1 MTREEAFRDINET
14 QDYYVNE
21 LINKLHDPKYNY
33 MKKIGFCS
41 PTGTGKTKM
50 IAKLINKLPN
60 YYFIVTSLSRGG
72 LYNQID
78 ENLRKDCIYDNYIV
92 FGVDSLKTNT
102 NLTKEHIL
110 NIIETKKAEGK
121 TCIWIKDEGHRETNN
136 WEFLVNVCFKTILFS
151 ATLAN
156 PDIRCNFTHT
166 MMLRQVEQIN
176 GTPEDAI
183 LKLIEVKNQHK
194 DVPNYN
200 HCAIFRCVKNRVRKN
215 KSNDEYDFENDEY
228 DINMVELVISL
239 CNKYK
244 LSYRY
249 IVGGQQDIVR
259 NLCDDDN
266 DCDVIINK
274 FVITEGIDIRR
285 ACVVYLDNIPG
296 NVATTI
302 QVIGRCR
309 RNALLYNYDKTNID
323 ILDNKNTK
331 LLENT
336 RICYAF
342 YNADMKLAVDKND
355 ELTMAFCNKISCQA
369 LKSDTEIEVVKGKL
383 SNGYEILE
391 LSGQTGKFHII
402 KDNNTGFNVIKETV
416 PVYEYETLT
425 KQELARVGSW
435 WDGTFYVNI
444 NDLYN
449 KLPYV
454 LCPVEDDYNYVT
466 MCKKDTYTTN
476 VYFCSPSSKLHELQL
491 LPIYGDVLRY
501 FINCID
507 EQKLNLSNIINRI
520 SAYESIP
527 DYIGTAECEDY
538 LNSFIKYH
546 ANRAGYRLFCNWL
559 LKELVSENINPVYK
573 PIYNIIAY
581 YCCNAC
587 KDKSWNITL
596 TGSNRFN
603 EVIPKLLSY
612 CISSGININ
621 VINELCWII
630 FNNEDYI
637 IKCIKKV
644 PELQDIIIHNMNI
657 VVNNDVIWQEYKS
670 SSLYYLKSYGIPYK
684 QYGKRIPKPT
694 VVLDIHENSLF
705 NKYTTTKVHYVPYT
719 LLFNDYEST
728 VIGLDRMRCLS
739 INKAKNMYSWTEDR
753 CVTNK
758 LKTPTK
764 LSEYIDVVY
773 KTELDYADTY
783 LVNNRL
789 KTGKNNF
796 NFDKRCNEMLGYCVE
811 YYSKYLLYGRTY
823 LDLYINKARSESH
836 VSWADLN
843 NIDEA
848 PLIIRA
854 CMLKYCADMQR
865 VFGDK
870 WKKHFKY
877 KSVSIQKLVTDKYK
891 EFVNTVVTLSE
902 RAVDFIRTSL
912 YPNGNVT
919 NNIDPN
925 LSVKHIMGLADFITP
940 DTILDIKVTNHINKD
955 MIRQVLA
962 YHYLSTKRSDLNIK
976 RVIVYDATSGKSI
989 TVNIDPKNYNKNFD
1003 KDGNVIMSER
1013 LVRKELEL
1021 MV

>member
-1 MTREEAFRDINET
+1 MTREQAFKDINET

-21 LINKLHDPKYNY
+21 LIKKLHDPRYNY
-33 MKKIGFCS
+33 MKKISFCS

-72 LYNQID
+72 LYNQIA
-78 ENLRKDCIYDNYIV
+78 ENLRDDCIYDNYV
-92 FGVDSLKTNT
+92 VYGVDSLKNNT
-102 NLTKEHIL
+102 HLTKEHIL
-110 NIIETKKAEGK
+110 NIINTKIAEGK

-136 WEFLVNVCFKTILFS
+136 WEFLVNICFKTILFS

-166 MMLRQVEQIN
+166 MMLRQVEQLT

-183 LKLIEVKNQHK
+183 LKLIEVKNQHRN
-194 DVPNYN
+194 VPNYN
-200 HCAIFRCVKNRVRKN
+200 PCAIFRCVKNRVRKN
-215 KSNDEYDFENDEY
+215 NSNDEYDFENDEY

-259 NLCDDDN
+259 DLCNDDN

-309 RNALLYNYDKTNID
+309 RNALLYNYDTTNVD
-323 ILDNKNTK
+323 ILDIKNAK
-331 LLENT
+331 LLEDT

-342 YNADMKLAVDKND
+342 YNASMSLDTDENA
-355 ELTMAFCNKISCQA
+355 ELTMAFCSKISCQS
-369 LKSDTEIEVVKGKL
+369 LKADTEIDVVKGKL

-391 LSGQTGKFHII
+391 LNSMTGRFHII
-402 KDNNTGFNVIKETV
+402 KDNVTGFNVIKEIV
-416 PVYEYETLT
+416 PVYQHRINN
-425 KQELARVGSW
+425 KQELARVGRHSN
-435 WDGTFYVNI
+435 GYVYVDV
-444 NDLYN
+444 NDLYT
-449 KLPYV
+449 KLPWI
-454 LCPVEDDYNYVT
+454 LIPTKTDYNYAT
-466 MCKKDTYTTN
+466 MCKKYKYVTYAQL
-476 VYFCSPSSKLHELQL
+476 YDYDEELDS
-491 LPIYGDVLRY
+491 LPVKDGVINY

-507 EQKLNLSNIINRI
+507 EHKLNLSNIINSI
-520 SAYESIP
+520 SVDTSVP
-527 DYIGTAECEDY
+527 DYVGTIECTEY
-538 LNSFIKYH
+538 LNQFIKDY
-546 ANRAGYRLFCNWL
+546 ANCRGYKEFCNWIL
-559 LKELVSENINPVYK
+559 SELISVNINPLYR
-573 PIYNIIAY
+573 PLCNIIAY
-581 YCCNAC
+581 YCCNNY
-587 KDKSWNITL
+587 KKNTWITRMY
-596 TGSNRFN
+596 NNQFY

-612 CISSGININ
+612 CISSGLTIDVVNK
-621 VINELCWII
+621 LCWII
-630 FNNEDYI
+630 FNKEDYI
-637 IKCIKKV
+637 VNCVKKV
-644 PELQDIIIHNMNI
+644 PEVQDIITHNRNLIINKNI
-657 VVNNDVIWQEYKS
+657 TWD
-670 SSLYYLKSYGIPYK
+670 YLHESESVYLLRYYGIQYK
-684 QYGKRIPKPT
+684 KYKNITQQHIVTIDTYGSFSRCVKDDNIY
-694 VVLDIHENSLF
+694 L
-705 NKYTTTKVHYVPYT
+705 PYT
-719 LLFNDYEST
+719 LIFNDYEST
-728 VIGLDRMRCLS
+728 LIGLDRMRYIS
-739 INKAKNMYSWTEDR
+739 INKVRSEYSWVEDK

-758 LKTPTK
+758 LCTPTK
-764 LSEYIDVVY
+764 LSAYIDVVY
-773 KTELDYADTY
+773 KTELEYADSY
-783 LVNNRL
+783 LTTNKL

-796 NFDKRCNEMLGYCVE
+796 NFDNTCNRMLGYCVE
-811 YYSKYLLYGRTY
+811 YYTKYLLYGVDY
-823 LDLYINKARSESH
+823 LDFYIKEARKESC
-836 VSWADLN
+836 VWADLDS
-843 NIDEA
+843 IDKA
-848 PLIIRA
+848 PLVIRA
-854 CMLKYCADMQR
+854 CMLKYLKDMQR
-865 VFGDK
+865 VFGDN

-877 KSVSIQKLVTDKYK
+877 ISVSIQKLVTDKYK

-940 DTILDIKVTNHINKD
+940 DTILDIKVTNHINKN

-976 RVIVYDATSGKSI
+976 RVIVYDATLGKSI

-1003 KDGNVIMSER
+1003 ENGNVIMSER
-1013 LVRKELEL
+1013 LVRKEMEL
-1021 MV
+1021 TI

>member
-14 QDYYVNE
+14 QNYYVNE
-21 LINKLHDPKYNY
+21 LIKKLHDPKYNY

-72 LYNQID
+72 LYNQIA

-92 FGVDSLKTNT
+92 YGVDSLKTNT

-156 PDIRCNFTHT
+156 PDIRCNFSHT
-166 MMLRQVEQIN
+166 MMLRQVEQIC

-200 HCAIFRCVKNRVRKN
+200 PCAIFRCVKNRVRKN
-215 KSNDEYDFENDEY
+215 KSNDEYDFETDEY
-228 DINMVELVISL
+228 DFETDEYDENMVQIVIDL
-239 CNKYK
+239 CNRYK
-244 LSYRY
+244 LSYLY
-249 IVGGQQDIVR
+249 VQGGQQDIVR

-342 YNADMKLAVDKND
+342 YNADMKLDVDENA

-425 KQELARVGSW
+425 KQELARVGSLS
-435 WDGTFYVNI
+435 DGYVYVDV
-444 NDLYN
+444 NDLYT
-449 KLPYV
+449 KLPWI
-454 LCPVEDDYNYVT
+454 LIPKETDYNYAT
-466 MCKKDTYTTN
+466 MCKKYKYVTYAWLCD
-476 VYFCSPSSKLHELQL
+476 YDEESDL
-491 LPIYGDVLRY
+491 LPVKDNVISY

-507 EQKLNLSNIINRI
+507 EHKLNLSNIINSI
-520 SAYESIP
+520 SVDTSVP
-527 DYIGTAECEDY
+527 DYIGTVECTEY
-538 LNSFIKYH
+538 LNQFIKDH
-546 ANRAGYRLFCNWL
+546 ANCRGYKEFCNWIL
-559 LKELVSENINPVYK
+559 SKLIAVDINPLYK
-573 PIYNIIAY
+573 PLYNIIAY
-581 YCCNAC
+581 YCCNNYKKNTMC
-587 KDKSWNITL
+587 IDQ
-596 TGSNRFN
+596 FY

-612 CISSGININ
+612 CISSGLTIDVVNK
-621 VINELCWII
+621 LCWII
-630 FNNEDYI
+630 FNKKDYI
-637 IKCIKKV
+637 VNCVKKV
-644 PELQDIIIHNMNI
+644 PEVQDIITHNRNLIINKNI
-657 VVNNDVIWQEYKS
+657 TWD
-670 SSLYYLKSYGIPYK
+670 YLHESESVYLLRYYGIQYK
-684 QYGKRIPKPT
+684 KYKNITQQPIVT
-694 VVLDIHENSLF
+694 IDIYDSFSRCVRSNNIYL
-705 NKYTTTKVHYVPYT
+705 PYT
-719 LLFNDYEST
+719 LIFNDYEST
-728 VIGLDRMRCLS
+728 LIGLDRMRYIS

-753 CVTNK
+753 CVTHK

-796 NFDKRCNEMLGYCVE
+796 NFDKQCNKMLGYCVE

-823 LDLYINKARSESH
+823 LDFYINKARSESH

-865 VFGDK
+865 VFGDN
-870 WKKHFKY
+870 WKKHFEY
-877 KSVSIQKLVTDKYK
+877 KSVSIQKLVTNKYK
-891 EFVNTVVTLSE
+891 EFVNTVVTLSK
-902 RAVDFIRTSL
+902 RAVDFIRASL
-912 YPNGNVT
+912 YPDGNVT

-940 DTILDIKVTNHINKD
+940 DTILDIKVTNHIDKD

-1021 MV
+1021 IS